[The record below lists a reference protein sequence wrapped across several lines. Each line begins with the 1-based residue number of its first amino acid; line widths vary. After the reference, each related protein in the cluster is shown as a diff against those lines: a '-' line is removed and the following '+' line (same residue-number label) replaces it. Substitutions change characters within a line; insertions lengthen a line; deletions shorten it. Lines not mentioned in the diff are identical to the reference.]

1 MSKQAEQNKGQ
12 SKRKIVAVAVAIL
25 LFVLLLLVPRT
36 PKIESGDSTL
46 TENAV
51 DDEVQDALNM
61 VQGEQPMQGI
71 LKLRD
76 ILEKDPAN
84 IDAAWNLG
92 RFSIETGQFENA
104 IKRLE
109 HLLEYDTDQKYP
121 DAYIYLGHAYEQMG
135 DVDNA
140 KKNYERFLE
149 SESEPQLMEEVRKR
163 IAGLE

>member
-1 MSKQAEQNKGQ
+1 MNKQQKFRIA
-12 SKRKIVAVAVAIL
+12 AAAFAIL
-25 LFVLLLLVPRT
+25 LFVLLLIAPRT
-36 PKIESGDSTL
+36 PQSTEGDSALAQTD
-46 TENAV
+46 AV
-51 DDEVQDALNM
+51 DDKVQEALEM

-71 LKLRD
+71 LRLRD

-104 IKRLE
+104 ILRLE
-109 HLLEYDTDQKYP
+109 QVLEYDENAKYL
-121 DAYIYLGHAYEQMG
+121 DTYIYLGHAYEQTG
-135 DVDNA
+135 DVVNA